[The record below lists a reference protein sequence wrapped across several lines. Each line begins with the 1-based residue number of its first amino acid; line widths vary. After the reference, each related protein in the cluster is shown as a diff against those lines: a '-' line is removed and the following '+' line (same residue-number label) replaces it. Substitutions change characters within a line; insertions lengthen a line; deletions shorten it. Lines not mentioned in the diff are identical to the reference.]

1 MIKRSNTSQC
11 VNIQEKSYKGQSM
24 AKIIPEYTQ
33 SVLYQAN
40 FRNTRVES
48 SNINSHQNGNTR
60 GPCKHKNCINCLN
73 LCSITGLHQG
83 IHIGKKEHNGIV
95 LDKVFNSTQILRLKQ
110 TNSGKKPY
118 KCSERARCFTKK
130 CKLRQHQRI
139 HTGEKPYRCS
149 ECDKCFFHKYS
160 LNIHQR
166 IHTGEKP
173 YKCSECDKCCNNKHS
188 PSSHQII
195 HTRKKPYKCSKCDKC
210 FTHKYDLMIH

>member
-60 GPCKHKNCINCLN
+60 GPCKHKNCINCFN

-139 HTGEKPYRCS
+139 HTGEKPYIYIVNVTNAFCTNTVLVFIREFILERNLINVVS
-149 ECDKCFFHKYS
+149 VTNAVTTNTV
-160 LNIHQR
+160 LVVIR
-166 IHTGEKP
+166 
-173 YKCSECDKCCNNKHS
+173 
-188 PSSHQII
+188 
-195 HTRKKPYKCSKCDKC
+195 
-210 FTHKYDLMIH
+210 

>member
-60 GPCKHKNCINCLN
+60 GPCKHKNCINCFN

-95 LDKVFNSTQILRLKQ
+95 LDNVFNSKQILRLKQ
-110 TNSGKKPY
+110 TNSGKKSY
-118 KCSERARCFTKK
+118 RCSECARCFTKK

-139 HTGEKPYRCS
+139 RAEKNLTNVVNVTNA
-149 ECDKCFFHKYS
+149 FFTNTVLIFIREFILERNLINVVS
-160 LNIHQR
+160 VTNAVTTNTVLVVIR
-166 IHTGEKP
+166 
-173 YKCSECDKCCNNKHS
+173 
-188 PSSHQII
+188 
-195 HTRKKPYKCSKCDKC
+195 
-210 FTHKYDLMIH
+210 